1 MLLSALCQATF
12 VVAQA
17 RLLDGRDPIAVTAVQ
32 MLAAAAVALPVAAI
46 GGPPPAPGAPGST
59 AAVLALVVAGTLLPF
74 AFFAFGQA
82 RVRPEVAGAFANIE
96 PLVGA
101 GVAVLAF
108 GDAFGP
114 LQALG
119 AVAIL
124 GDAMGSAPGG
134 GDPLRRAVRARRPR
148 TAS

>member
-1 MLLSALCQATF
+1 M
-12 VVAQA
+12 
-17 RLLDGRDPIAVTAVQ
+17 
-32 MLAAAAVALPVAAI
+32 
-46 GGPPPAPGAPGST
+46 
-59 AAVLALVVAGTLLPF
+59 AGTLLPF

-82 RVRPEVAGAFANIE
+82 RVRPEVVGAFANLE

-119 AVAIL
+119 ASAIL
-124 GDAMGSAPGG
+124 AGIALSSGRPDGPGAPA
-134 GDPLRRAVRARRPR
+134 RA
-148 TAS
+148 